1 MESQGSALARTIGR
15 VLVLAVAVS
24 SLVVLLDAGAKYPG
38 ATWHTVS
45 SYARRLSALGLEVA
59 PPGAAPLEFRLS
71 GNLPV
76 ERGQKGCAVAP
87 SAESASQGGDESFDI
102 NCTDGPTVKA
112 VSDLPHAELLSW
124 PGDSMYHRALRF

>member
-15 VLVLAVAVS
+15 VLVLAVAAS

-38 ATWHTVS
+38 ATWPTVS
-45 SYARRLSALGLEVA
+45 SYVRTPSALELEVSR
-59 PPGAAPLEFRLS
+59 PGFTPLEFRLS

-87 SAESASQGGDESFDI
+87 SAESASPGGDEPFDI
-102 NCTDGPTVKA
+102 NCTGGPTVKA
-112 VSDLPHAELLSW
+112 VGDLPHAELLSW
-124 PGDSMYHRALRF
+124 PGDSRYHRALRF